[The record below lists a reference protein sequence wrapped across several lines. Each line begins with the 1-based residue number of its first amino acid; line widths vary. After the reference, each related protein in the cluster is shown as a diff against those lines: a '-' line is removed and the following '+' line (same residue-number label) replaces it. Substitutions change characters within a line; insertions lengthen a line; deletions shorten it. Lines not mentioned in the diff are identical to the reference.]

1 MTTTGLV
8 LTGGGARAAYQ
19 LGVLGAIERLR
30 AQAGAPQ
37 GNPYQVIAGTS
48 AGAINAA
55 ALASGADTFPET
67 LQRVTHVW
75 REFHASDVYR
85 ADVFGIASTGAKWL
99 SLFTLG
105 WALARWRRARPKSLL
120 DNTPL
125 AKLLREMIPL
135 DRLPALMR
143 AGHLEGLA
151 VSASSYT
158 AGQHVTF
165 FDTPRDVEPWT
176 RSQRLAVRC
185 SITHDHL
192 MASAAIPFMFP
203 AVALP
208 MNGRTQYFGDGSMRQ
223 AAPVSPAVH
232 LGAQRVLVV
241 GAGRLHEP
249 PAQTPEVPV
258 YPSLAQVAGHALS
271 SIFLDALTVDVE
283 RLQRVNQTL
292 SLMPPELRAKTP
304 LRQIDVLMIAPSQR
318 LDDIAARHVSA
329 LPRSV
334 RAMLRGIG
342 VPTRDAVANAMT
354 EGGRGAAALA
364 SYLLFEPPYTREL
377 IALGESDTLARR
389 EEVLA
394 FFGLGVPAVPLA
406 RAPQAERSASG

>member
-329 LPRSV
+329 LPDFRPFTRKVRSSQSLKLAFL
-334 RAMLRGIG
+334 RSARMLDDRDG
-342 VPTRDAVANAMT
+342 PTPLTASSSACVALLTSTAANA
-354 EGGRGAAALA
+354 R
-364 SYLLFEPPYTREL
+364 
-377 IALGESDTLARR
+377 
-389 EEVLA
+389 
-394 FFGLGVPAVPLA
+394 
-406 RAPQAERSASG
+406 PQPSASANARTCLMNFMSAPW